1 METRLQ
7 ELIEFLEDNIL
18 PEDDPKTQEYIKY
31 ATEYPDYFA
40 SDLGLLMYTVAQKS
54 ATKEADDEYIA
65 SLLEELVPAYSA
77 IHYVDPNILAKI
89 SADIATAEAIAQDPA
104 VLQTIINTIIA
115 HAGGY
120 GAIFSMG
127 EVLAEEIYKA
137 VLQLNFPEKESISI
151 VDYITRLYAII
162 AFEFGDIDTSIFLI
176 GVHDALQEKYADT
189 IINDDLIDKAIDEIK
204 EHILDFYDQVADIM
218 EASGMVNSDEVDI
231 SDIDYEDNA

>member
-40 SDLGLLMYTVAQKS
+40 SDLGLLMYTIAQKS
-54 ATKEADDEYIA
+54 ATKEANDEYIA

-77 IHYVDPNILAKI
+77 IHYIDPSILAKI
-89 SADIATAEAIAQDPA
+89 SEDVTVAETIAQDPT
-104 VLQTIINTIIA
+104 VVQTIINTIIA

-127 EVLAEEIYKA
+127 EILAEEIYNA
-137 VLQLNFPEKESISI
+137 ILQLNFSEKESISI

-176 GVHDALQEKYADT
+176 GVHDSLQEKYVDA
-189 IINDDLIDKAIDEIK
+189 IIKDDFIDKAIDSIK
-204 EHILDFYDQVADIM
+204 DHILDFYDQVAEIM
-218 EASGMVNSDEVDI
+218 EASGVVNPEDINSDEND
-231 SDIDYEDNA
+231 